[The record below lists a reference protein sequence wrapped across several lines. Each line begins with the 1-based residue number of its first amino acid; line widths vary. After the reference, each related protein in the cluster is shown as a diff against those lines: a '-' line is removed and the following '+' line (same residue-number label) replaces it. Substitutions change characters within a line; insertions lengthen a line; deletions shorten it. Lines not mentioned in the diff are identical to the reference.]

1 MSSRRS
7 PVQVFA
13 IDDTSLQLT
22 WRGLR
27 PGDLRITA
35 ADAVVTAEVVGPGP
49 GVATLTD
56 LPPGTD
62 LEVRTTG
69 SALVEAA
76 VIPVRTD
83 DRLPGEELVRVATV
97 SDLHLGAEVFGHLGT
112 IREEPRPS
120 VPHPVRCAKAAVDE
134 AAAWGARRI
143 LAKGDLTNHGRVPEW
158 RHYADLVRLS
168 PVPVDA
174 APGNHDR
181 AFRFGGSGLA
191 PEDAARTFDLSMATP
206 LLVRDEPGLR
216 IVLADTTTRHRNRGQ
231 IVRVQHDIVAAAAD
245 APAGSA
251 VLVGLHHQ
259 IHREPTPEGYPV
271 GIGQLEGR
279 RFLAALGA
287 TGHPTLVTSGH
298 THRHRR
304 WSHAGVTV
312 TQVGSTKDYPGVW
325 AGYVVHEGGMRQVVR
340 RITAPDC
347 LAWTD
352 HTRRAALGAW
362 RWVAPGYLSSRCFS
376 VHWDRP

>member
-112 IREEPRPS
+112 IR
-120 VPHPVRCAKAAVDE
+120 
-134 AAAWGARRI
+134 
-143 LAKGDLTNHGRVPEW
+143 
-158 RHYADLVRLS
+158 
-168 PVPVDA
+168 
-174 APGNHDR
+174 
-181 AFRFGGSGLA
+181 
-191 PEDAARTFDLSMATP
+191 
-206 LLVRDEPGLR
+206 
-216 IVLADTTTRHRNRGQ
+216 
-231 IVRVQHDIVAAAAD
+231 
-245 APAGSA
+245 
-251 VLVGLHHQ
+251 
-259 IHREPTPEGYPV
+259 
-271 GIGQLEGR
+271 
-279 RFLAALGA
+279 
-287 TGHPTLVTSGH
+287 
-298 THRHRR
+298 
-304 WSHAGVTV
+304 
-312 TQVGSTKDYPGVW
+312 
-325 AGYVVHEGGMRQVVR
+325 
-340 RITAPDC
+340 
-347 LAWTD
+347 
-352 HTRRAALGAW
+352 
-362 RWVAPGYLSSRCFS
+362 
-376 VHWDRP
+376 